1 MRATGPAVDGNW
13 GAWSMAHRIILYIDY
28 KSPYAYLA
36 MEPAYQLVD
45 ALDVELIWRHYTL
58 DIPAYLDAVDQRS
71 ARNWHKVK
79 YAYMDARRIANKR
92 GLTVRGPK
100 KIFDSSIA
108 AIGMLFAQACGAF
121 RPYND
126 IVFERF
132 WKRELDIE
140 DQDAIAAVL
149 TEAGADGRA
158 FATFLAGAG
167 REAHDRM
174 IQEAEALGVFGVP
187 TFVLDGELFWGGDRI
202 DFLKERLQQTG

>member
-13 GAWSMAHRIILYIDY
+13 KAWSMAHRIILYIDY
-28 KSPYAYLA
+28 KSPYAYLVK
-36 MEPAYQLVD
+36 EPAYQLVD
-45 ALDVELIWRHYTL
+45 AFDVELIWRHYTL

-71 ARNWHKVK
+71 ARNWHKVR
-79 YAYMDARRIANKR
+79 YAYMDARRIANRR

-108 AIGMLFAQACGAF
+108 AIGMLFAQARGAF

>member
-13 GAWSMAHRIILYIDY
+13 KAWSMAHRIILYIDY

-36 MEPAYQLVD
+36 TEPAYQLVD
-45 ALDVELIWRHYTL
+45 AFDVELIWRHFTL

-71 ARNWHKVK
+71 ARNWHKVR
-79 YAYMDARRIANKR
+79 YAYMDARRIANRR

-108 AIGMLFAQACGAF
+108 AIGMLFAQARGAF

-174 IQEAEALGVFGVP
+174 NQEAEALGVFGVP

-202 DFLKERLQQTG
+202 DMLKERLQQAG